1 MKRILGFLTLLFLLF
16 TSGCN
21 QQPEGES
28 AISEESTVSEE
39 STFEYYKGRPQDVSI
54 PVQCYETPPENPVV
68 LFDDAQGAYLFN
80 YVEEELVGTT
90 KTIVVNGKE
99 LVGDYRKTSM
109 SWVPAPIVDYF
120 CAGSDEDRYE
130 AVLFGI
136 TQLYDELE
144 SISFIPNYNCVI
156 DIPIGVEEARE
167 ICKAFIREN
176 TDIDLD
182 AYNTDAPPLREPELY
197 PDGMYRETYYF
208 SFEKMVNGIMES
220 ALSFEIGADGYFR
233 RFVWWHS
240 RFDEMIEI
248 PDWPDEYYQN
258 AAQEKLEEVYEA
270 YYSEGKLKELLG
282 SFAPTGPV
290 TAVTDLEIRL
300 KELTYLHEHHSP
312 AVTMYCP
319 HTVVFENGEEL
330 KRELTLYMLI
340 GESGSQTE

>member
-1 MKRILGFLTLLFLLF
+1 MWKGSNFYETHSWIPDAAFSSIYFGM
-16 TSGCN
+16 
-21 QQPEGES
+21 QS
-28 AISEESTVSEE
+28 AAGGGKALYRKKVRCRKNPHSR
-39 STFEYYKGRPQDVSI
+39 YYKGRPQDVSI

-130 AVLFGI
+130 AVLFSI

-144 SISFIPNYNCVI
+144 SITFTPNYNCVI

-208 SFEKMVNGIMES
+208 WF
-220 ALSFEIGADGYFR
+220 
-233 RFVWWHS
+233 
-240 RFDEMIEI
+240 
-248 PDWPDEYYQN
+248 
-258 AAQEKLEEVYEA
+258 
-270 YYSEGKLKELLG
+270 
-282 SFAPTGPV
+282 
-290 TAVTDLEIRL
+290 
-300 KELTYLHEHHSP
+300 
-312 AVTMYCP
+312 
-319 HTVVFENGEEL
+319 
-330 KRELTLYMLI
+330 
-340 GESGSQTE
+340 

>member
-68 LFDDAQGAYLFN
+68 LFDDAQGAYLFD

-109 SWVPAPIVDYF
+109 SWVPAPVVDYF

-130 AVLFGI
+130 AVLFSI
-136 TQLYDELE
+136 TQLYDELM
-144 SISFIPNYNCVI
+144 SITFTPNYNCVI

-167 ICKAFIREN
+167 ICKADDNVDSMFSKIVLEVCGIITENPQNVMCDVDLIFITKYAERMADHATNIAEWVIYMETGVHPDLN
-176 TDIDLD
+176 T
-182 AYNTDAPPLREPELY
+182 
-197 PDGMYRETYYF
+197 
-208 SFEKMVNGIMES
+208 K
-220 ALSFEIGADGYFR
+220 
-233 RFVWWHS
+233 
-240 RFDEMIEI
+240 
-248 PDWPDEYYQN
+248 
-258 AAQEKLEEVYEA
+258 
-270 YYSEGKLKELLG
+270 
-282 SFAPTGPV
+282 
-290 TAVTDLEIRL
+290 
-300 KELTYLHEHHSP
+300 
-312 AVTMYCP
+312 
-319 HTVVFENGEEL
+319 VV
-330 KRELTLYMLI
+330 
-340 GESGSQTE
+340 